1 MNFSDNQIYF
11 YIFFTAFIFLIF
23 YQKKYNL
30 DYQESFENC
39 SIEDCSKKSDALKEQ
54 IQNSNTALSYN
65 NIQTEINQIK
75 NTMVDNKRNLE
86 TQIKEL
92 EKKVDRNTMFI
103 DKVKKEIKKIED
115 MEKNEADKAK
125 K

>member
-39 SIEDCSKKSDALKEQ
+39 SVEDCSKKSDALKEQ
-54 IQNSNTALSYN
+54 IQNSNTALSNN

-86 TQIKEL
+86 IQINEL
-92 EKKVDRNTMFI
+92 GKKVDRNTMFI

-115 MEKNEADKAK
+115 MEKKEAEKSK

>member
-1 MNFSDNQIYF
+1 MRSLN
-11 YIFFTAFIFLIF
+11 
-23 YQKKYNL
+23 
-30 DYQESFENC
+30 YQESFENC
-39 SIEDCSKKSDALKEQ
+39 SLEDCSKKSDALKEQ

-86 TQIKEL
+86 IQIKEL

-103 DKVKKEIKKIED
+103 DKVKNEIKKIED
-115 MEKNEADKAK
+115 MEKNEAK
-125 K
+125 KK